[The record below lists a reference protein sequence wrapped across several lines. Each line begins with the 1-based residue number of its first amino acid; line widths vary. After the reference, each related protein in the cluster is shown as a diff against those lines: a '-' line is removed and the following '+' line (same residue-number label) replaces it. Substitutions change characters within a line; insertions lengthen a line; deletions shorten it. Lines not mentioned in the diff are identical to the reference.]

1 MKPFISFM
9 LILLL
14 TSTLSLKA
22 KEQLTVPYTLED
34 RDRIIRTESKMDVLE
49 SKMDALE
56 TKMDVKFEAVNAR
69 IDYLFWLQGVIV
81 ALILFTLGYT
91 IWDRRTALQPA
102 LDKSLEAEAK
112 STNLIRVLREY
123 AQSHPDLA
131 NILRSHGI
139 L

>member
-1 MKPFISFM
+1 MKPFVSFM

-34 RDRIIRTESKMDVLE
+34 RDRTIRTE

-56 TKMDVKFEAVNAR
+56 TKMDVKFETVNAR

>member
-34 RDRIIRTESKMDVLE
+34 RDRTIRTE

-91 IWDRRTALQPA
+91 IWDRRTALQHA

-112 STNLIRVLREY
+112 STSLIRVLREY

>member
-1 MKPFISFM
+1 MKPFVSFM

-34 RDRIIRTESKMDVLE
+34 RDRTIRTE

>member
-34 RDRIIRTESKMDVLE
+34 RDRTIRTE

-81 ALILFTLGYT
+81 ALILFTFGYT

-102 LDKSLEAEAK
+102 RQIA
-112 STNLIRVLREY
+112 
-123 AQSHPDLA
+123 
-131 NILRSHGI
+131 
-139 L
+139 